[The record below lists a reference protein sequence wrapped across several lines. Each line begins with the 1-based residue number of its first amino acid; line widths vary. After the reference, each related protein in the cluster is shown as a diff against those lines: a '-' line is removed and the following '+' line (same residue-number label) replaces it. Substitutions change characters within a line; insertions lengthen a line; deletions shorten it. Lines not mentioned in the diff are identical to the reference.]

1 MSRIERIKKILEKKL
16 KPDYLTIRDNSK
28 EHKGHNMF
36 DGLGETH
43 VGIEISSN
51 FFNDKT
57 TLYCHKFI
65 NSLLKNEFDKGLH
78 SLEIKVIKN

>member
-1 MSRIERIKKILEKKL
+1 
-16 KPDYLTIRDNSK
+16 
-28 EHKGHNMF
+28 MF

-43 VGIEISSN
+43 IGIEISSN

>member
-16 KPDYLTIRDNSK
+16 KPGYLTIRDNSK